1 MVLFFS
7 PCNDGFDPP
16 LDKRRKEVADELIEQ
31 SNMSGS
37 PRFTGRGG
45 IEYYPTR
52 KLWYCTIL

>member
-45 IEYYPTR
+45 D
-52 KLWYCTIL
+52 